1 MKKKQLQSPEPI
13 QIIGSPEQFLS
24 GAEPQLRPMRL
35 DDIEDDCPL
44 CQCNRERILAG
55 DPPMVMAFD

>member
-1 MKKKQLQSPEPI
+1 MKKSRTESEPI
-13 QIIGSPEQFLS
+13 QVIGTPEQFMS
-24 GAEPQLRPMRL
+24 GARPQLRPMRL

-44 CQCNRERILAG
+44 CLCNRERILAG